1 MALPLTSISL
11 VFYSCFFFFC
21 KQKTAYEMRIS
32 DWSSDVCSSDL
43 VTGNAQMQAD
53 RHHLR
58 RARALAIKHVESIA
72 QGLEELARG
81 RDGSAHE
88 LGVVVREAVGD
99 DEMGPAQHGHP
110 IGDRTSGV

>member
-1 MALPLTSISL
+1 MRVPMARDIDAAADPDTGMPL
-11 VFYSCFFFFC
+11 
-21 KQKTAYEMRIS
+21 
-32 DWSSDVCSSDL
+32 DVVEEAL
-43 VTGNAQMQAD
+43 EAGGAGRVTGNAQMQAD

-81 RDGSAHE
+81 RDGSEHD

-99 DEMGPAQHGHP
+99 EEMGPE
-110 IGDRTSGV
+110 SGRGKG